1 MHRSVLQNKTYLK
14 FAAQNTVEVICM
26 EEIDKAER
34 DKAATFKTYKTK
46 DAYGDDVE
54 YMVEFDGL
62 TVDELKGLSNTDAIV
77 AFMDGNK
84 IPYTAI
90 VDPHTGKAIEAM
102 KGKPTVKSLSAAVVR
117 ARKVLMKEH
126 GAGIPRKQWNALAAA
141 EVRIDLLSIEGKFA
155 EALQVLTK
163 AESSFKR
170 PSDPIKSRLVVM
182 REVLEKDIAKFV
194 DACATLPK
202 RDAKTRRELAAIA
215 KALGDTPLAKRA
227 ADLATAPGK

>member
-1 MHRSVLQNKTYLK
+1 MHRSVLQNKGYLK

-34 DKAATFKTYKTK
+34 ENASTFKTYKTK

-62 TVDELKGLSNTDAIV
+62 TVDELKGLSNTGAIV

-155 EALQVLTK
+155 EALKVLSK
-163 AESSFKR
+163 SESSLKR
-170 PSDPIKSRLVVM
+170 PPDPIKTRLVIM
-182 REVLEKDIAKFV
+182 REALEKDIGKFV
-194 DACATLPK
+194 DACASEGKLTAPK
-202 RDAKTRRELAAIA
+202 KRELAAIA
-215 KALGDTPLAKRA
+215 KALDDTPLGKRA
-227 ADLATAPGK
+227 AKIADS

>member
-1 MHRSVLQNKTYLK
+1 VHRSVLQNKTYLK

-34 DKAATFKTYKTK
+34 EKASTFQTYKTK
-46 DAYGDDVE
+46 DEYGDEVE

-102 KGKPTVKSLSAAVVR
+102 KGKPTVKSLSAAIKR
-117 ARKVLMKEH
+117 ARKVLTKEH
-126 GAGIPRKQWNALAAA
+126 GDGIPRKQWDSLATG
-141 EVRIDLLSIEGKFA
+141 EVRIDLLSIEGRYA
-155 EALQVLTK
+155 EALK
-163 AESSFKR
+163 ALVKIETSFKR
-170 PSDPIKSRLVVM
+170 PPKPIKLRLVVI
-182 REVLEKDIAKFV
+182 REALEKDIGKYI
-194 DACATLPK
+194 DACAAGGKLPAPK
-202 RDAKTRRELAAIA
+202 KRELTAIA
-215 KALGDTPLAKRA
+215 KSLGDSALGKRA
-227 ADLATAPGK
+227 AELAKS